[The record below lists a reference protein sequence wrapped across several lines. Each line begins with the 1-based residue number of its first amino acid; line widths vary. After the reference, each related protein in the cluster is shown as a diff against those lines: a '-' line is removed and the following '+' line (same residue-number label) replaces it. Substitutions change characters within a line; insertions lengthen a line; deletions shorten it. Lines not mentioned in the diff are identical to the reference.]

1 MGGKESK
8 RSKGAEGSMTPLQCM
23 LDNFDK
29 FSKYTY
35 EKGMKP
41 NKLRSLCEVEW
52 PSFPLTPQW
61 PPEGSLDLALTANV
75 YRFVGEVHPDQA
87 KYISAWYDI
96 VRKPPDWLTE
106 CKCMVVGEVMP
117 GGNRGMVLGDTQ
129 KGIGTL
135 MGKKGGR
142 QIAKPPPYQDSG
154 NPADEPMPAPPYIP
168 TLYTPLTSHVRGGA
182 VGGLD
187 LTAAA
192 SAPKQEQ
199 PAVSSGPQPL
209 YPSEEIKRTE
219 RQAKIDARQKLAEL
233 KQAHCYSESSDDEA
247 TLCPIREVPQLVPL
261 SLDDQGRPRFETR
274 TLFQHV
280 PFTSSD
286 ILNWRTNRPAWS
298 EDPRG
303 MANLVEGIIQT
314 HNPSWVDLKQL
325 LEALLTA
332 EERVLLT
339 QVGRQEAAK
348 EHATSRSIDA
358 VDVYQERVFPVREDP
373 HWDLNEPGGPGKDAL
388 RLYQNLVVRALRR
401 GVPRVPNLKKIYQ
414 MEQEKNESPV
424 AFLERLREA
433 FEKFSPYDMDDQR
446 DQAAGKIVLKS
457 VFSSQCSPDIR
468 RKLQKDAGL
477 AHLTLERILEIANQV
492 YLSREVVQ
500 AKKDET
506 AVARRAKGHSC
517 VIPRGTAAKTQRS
530 RLQRER
536 SRKERPGGQATGKE

>member
-8 RSKGAEGSMTPLQCM
+8 KSKGAEGSVTPLQCM

-96 VRKPPDWLTE
+96 VRKPPDWLRE
-106 CKCMVVGEVMP
+106 CKCMVVEEVMS
-117 GGNRGMVLGDTQ
+117 GGNRGLASGNSQ
-129 KGIGTL
+129 RGIGTP
-135 MGKKGGR
+135 MGKRGGR

-187 LTAAA
+187 FT
-192 SAPKQEQ
+192 
-199 PAVSSGPQPL
+199 
-209 YPSEEIKRTE
+209 RTE
-219 RQAKIDARQKLAEL
+219 RQAKIDARQKL
-233 KQAHCYSESSDDEA
+233 
-247 TLCPIREVPQLVPL
+247 
-261 SLDDQGRPRFETR
+261 TR

-348 EHATSRSIDA
+348 EHATSHSIDA

-373 HWDLNEPGGPGKDAL
+373 HWDLNEPRGLGKDAL

-506 AVARRAKGHSC
+506 AVARRAKVIAAVFQGGQPQRPRGSGWKGKDQGKKGPGGKPLGKNECARCHKHGHWAADCKGPKVNSFGQDC
-517 VIPRGTAAKTQRS
+517 RKGFVIPRPFSDKPWRRTCCQWS
-530 RLQRER
+530 RMIKDGPF
-536 SRKERPGGQATGKE
+536 SNM